1 MYISCASGND
11 SWSCDESMPCKTIWR
26 AVTLASRGD
35 SIYLDG
41 TNTENDPYT
50 CQPGTAALPGIL
62 IKNSLALI
70 GIGPRAQIR
79 CSEGTSLIFDGSDN
93 AQQMEVTLTNL
104 LVRESFVCFRDSS
117 AKISACELQGSHKG
131 LQFVTRD
138 RLVSSI
144 QITNSTFDRNSE
156 CVSVVVNGTN
166 MISQT
171 IQVTVEIKHSS
182 FEGNILP
189 YNGNCVS
196 FTEYPFQNQS
206 VNSAVTLENVTFSR
220 NKFVTK
226 GLVFVESTNGN
237 HTIHLQ
243 GVTFINNSLL
253 GSRDALTGYSL
264 SEVIVR
270 STLANI
276 FINASSFTGQNAR
289 LLNASTSIISL
300 QIYNSSFRG
309 HNVQGNGGVVSIRG
323 SSLCQV
329 EVSDSSFAN
338 TTASQGGVFNV
349 ECAKVMCSFQGNIFT
364 GNTAIHGEGGSAY
377 IDAFGSGSSNAK
389 YATYGKDAIDP
400 KTESEH
406 HLQLSVSKCVFTDA
420 YSFLHGGALQI
431 NALKALVQ
439 LCHSTFTNC
448 TSLGHGG
455 ALNVVSL
462 SGKSNSPSLSGSNTS
477 DIDLNLVVKNSQ
489 FKSCSSGHY
498 GGSLS
503 IFCVTDVVLNI
514 TNSTFISNYA
524 AHSGGALSLF
534 PPPISSGDRGG
545 ILSQITIE
553 NSTFSNNN
561 AKHDGGAMCIVLD
574 VYKSIFILQ
583 NVIMES
589 NGATSGGALSIPGI
603 FGVKILQSRL
613 LRNRAGAMGGA
624 LCVQEIN
631 LLEIEDSLFDGNIAW
646 GMMQV
651 SELGGALYISGI
663 TGKFSRDISII
674 NTTFQNCSTGQLGGA
689 IYLYYEE
696 GNITFTVK
704 KSRFLD
710 NLSFQ
715 SSGGTVLLSLPPD
728 IKKDPGC
735 APNSDN
741 HVNEKYPSWVYKS
754 YVVFEDTTFHRNGA
768 GFGGAVHLTN
778 GKTSFRNCN
787 FVDNFA
793 TSQSAHIY
801 TMEGSASLT
810 IQDSLFRQTLSE
822 LRLLT
827 MNYSKTSFIHTES
840 SGAVKIYNTTM
851 DARPYGSGNPLMAVA
866 NGRLIDF
873 GTGNLTKFYCP
884 VGSQIEILNVT
895 DKVITMLDNKPCK
908 IEVVTFKFSCS
919 ACSGNSYSL
928 QRGRSLGSQLVSGF
942 QCLPCPF
949 GANCSQNILAKR
961 NFWGFQKQSNPPKL
975 RFTMCPVGYC
985 DPPNI
990 INFPKFNGCQNN
1002 RSGDLCGHC
1011 NEGYTETLYSTNCRP
1026 SQQCKDY
1033 WFWPVALIYVSFM
1046 ALYFTLKPPFVPW
1059 IKHHILWF
1067 KVNER
1072 ADQEN
1077 NFDKGYLKILFFF
1090 YQAANLFLISN
1101 SSQSLVKA
1109 NLIEPVVGLFNFRF
1123 LSSGLSCPF
1132 PGLTVV
1138 SKQFFSASHVFC
1150 TMLVICIFYV
1160 LHWGI
1165 QRLRGQGVPSVGPYV
1180 GGILQTLLLGYT
1192 TLASVSFTLLRCVP
1206 TGPDRRLFYDGNV
1219 VCFQWWQYLLIAFVC
1234 IFVVPFV
1241 FVLLWGSYKLY
1252 GATLS
1257 VGQFLLACAFPL
1269 PSFIYWSFLYLFG
1282 KKSNPIVGDPSPHRG
1297 ARNYV
1302 EIVLYA
1308 SFKRPDDGNILSLS
1322 WESVMIGRRL
1332 ILIMLKAFVSDP
1344 LLRLL
1349 IMTLFGVLFLLHHA
1363 LTQPFRDAFANTV
1376 ETISLLFIVV
1386 LGLLNVFFA
1395 SFLSL
1400 AVPLDDHFST
1410 WWNVCQGIE
1419 VVILCLVPGALG
1431 LLILT
1436 VVLSQLC
1443 RITVVVCRFLSNL
1456 FWICFRFC
1464 YTKQDD
1470 ETRPLLTPV
1479 S

>member
-1 MYISCASGND
+1 M
-11 SWSCDESMPCKTIWR
+11 
-26 AVTLASRGD
+26 ASRGD

-41 TNTENDPYT
+41 TNTENDPYA
-50 CQPGTAALPGIL
+50 CQSGNAELPGIH
-62 IKNSLALI
+62 INNSLSLI
-70 GIGPRAQIR
+70 GTGPKARIR
-79 CSEGTSLIFDGSDN
+79 CSKGTGLTFDGSDN
-93 AQQMEVTLTNL
+93 AQQMDVTLTNL
-104 LVRESFVCFRDSS
+104 LFTESFVRFQDSS
-117 AKISACELQGSHKG
+117 AKISACKFEGSHNG
-131 LQFVTRD
+131 LKFVTRD

-144 QITNSTFDRNSE
+144 QITNSKFERNSK

-166 MISQT
+166 KISQT
-171 IQVTVEIKHSS
+171 IQVTVEIKHST
-182 FEGNILP
+182 FEGNIMP

-196 FTEYPFQNQS
+196 FTGCPFKTQS
-206 VNSAVTLENVTFSR
+206 VNTAVTLENVTFSR

-226 GLVFVESTNGN
+226 GLVFVEFKNGN
-237 HTIHLQ
+237 QTIHLQ
-243 GVTFINNSLL
+243 GVTFNNNSLL
-253 GSRDALTGYSL
+253 TSRDALMGYSL

-276 FINASSFTGQNAR
+276 LINSSSFTGQNTR
-289 LLNASTSIISL
+289 LLNVNTSTISL

-309 HNVQGNGGVVSIRG
+309 HNVEGNGGVVSIRG
-323 SSLCQV
+323 SNLCQV
-329 EVSDSSFAN
+329 EVSNSSFAN
-338 TTASQGGVFNV
+338 TSASQGGVFNV
-349 ECAKVMCSFQGNIFT
+349 ECAKVTCSFQGNNFT

-377 IDAFGSGSSNAK
+377 IDAFGSASSNAK
-389 YATYGKDAIDP
+389 YATYGRDAIDS
-400 KTESEH
+400 KSQSKH
-406 HLQLSVSKCVFTDA
+406 RLQLNVSKCVFTDA

-439 LCHSTFTNC
+439 VCHSTFTNC

-462 SGKSNSPSLSGSNTS
+462 SGKSKSPSLSGSNAS
-477 DIDLNLVVKNSQ
+477 HNDLNLVVKHSQ
-489 FKSCSSGHY
+489 FNSCSSGHY

-514 TNSTFISNYA
+514 TNSTFISNNA

-545 ILSQITIE
+545 ILSQIAIE
-553 NSTFSNNN
+553 NSTFSNNY
-561 AKHDGGAMCIVLD
+561 AKHDGGAVCIVLD
-574 VYKSIFILQ
+574 VYKCIVILE

-589 NGATSGGALSIPGI
+589 NGATTGGALSIPGI

-613 LRNRAGAMGGA
+613 LRNRAGAMGGG
-624 LCVQEIN
+624 LYVQEIN

-651 SELGGALYISGI
+651 SELGGALFISGI
-663 TGKFSRDISII
+663 TGKFSRNISII
-674 NTTFQNCSTGQLGGA
+674 NTTFQNCSTGQSGGA

-715 SSGGTVLLSLPPD
+715 NSGGTILLSLPPD

-735 APNSDN
+735 APNDDN
-741 HVNEKYPSWVYKS
+741 HIDEKYPTWDYKS
-754 YVVFEDTTFHRNGA
+754 YVSIEDTTFHRNGA

-778 GKTSFRNCN
+778 GKTSFRNCC
-787 FVDNFA
+787 FVDNFG
-793 TSQSAHIY
+793 TSQSSHIY
-801 TMEGSASLT
+801 TMDGSASLK
-810 IQDSLFRQTLSE
+810 IQDSLFRQTINE
-822 LRLLT
+822 LQLLT
-827 MNYSKTSFIHTES
+827 MNYSKTYFIHTES

-884 VGSQIEILNVT
+884 IGSQIEILNVT

-908 IEVVTFKFSCS
+908 IEVVTLKLSCS

-928 QRGRSLGSQLVSGF
+928 QRGRSLGSQLVPEF

-961 NFWGFQKQSNPPKL
+961 NFWELKEQSNPPKL
-975 RFTMCPVGYC
+975 QFTMCPVGYC
-985 DPPNI
+985 DSPDI
-990 INFPKFNGCQNN
+990 IKFPKFNGCQNN
-1002 RSGDLCGHC
+1002 RSGDLCGRC

-1033 WFWPVALIYVSFM
+1033 WFWPVAVIYVSLM
-1046 ALYFTLKPPFVPW
+1046 ALYFTLKPPIVPW

-1067 KVNER
+1067 KENER
-1072 ADQEN
+1072 AADQEN

-1101 SSQSLVKA
+1101 SSQFLIKA
-1109 NLIEPVVGLFNFRF
+1109 NLIEPMVGLFNFRF
-1123 LSSGLSCPF
+1123 LSGGLSCPF

-1165 QRLRGQGVPSVGPYV
+1165 QRFRTQGVPSVGPYV

-1206 TGPDRRLFYDGNV
+1206 IGTERRLFYDGNV

-1234 IFVVPFV
+1234 IFVIPFV
-1241 FVLLWGSYKLY
+1241 FVLHWGSYKLY
-1252 GATLS
+1252 GGTLS
-1257 VGQFLLACAFPL
+1257 VGQFLLACALPL
-1269 PSFIYWSFLYLFG
+1269 PSFIYWSFIYWSSVFG
-1282 KKSNPIVGDPSPHRG
+1282 KRRNPIVDEPSPHKR
-1297 ARNYV
+1297 ARYYV
-1302 EIVLYA
+1302 EMVLYA

-1400 AVPLDDHFST
+1400 AVPFDGHFST

-1419 VVILCLVPGALG
+1419 VVILCLVPGVLG
-1431 LLILT
+1431 LLIVT
-1436 VVLSQLC
+1436 VVFSQLC

-1464 YTKQDD
+1464 DTRQDG

>member
-1 MYISCASGND
+1 MSNRNFAIGRNLYISRAAGND
-11 SWSCDESMPCKTIWR
+11 SWSCDESTPCKTIWR
-26 AVTLASRGD
+26 AVTLTSRGD

-50 CQPGTAALPGIL
+50 CQSGTAVLPGIY
-62 IKNSLALI
+62 INNSVSLI
-70 GIGPRAQIR
+70 GIGPRPQIR
-79 CSEGTSLIFDGSDN
+79 CSEGTGLTFDGSDS
-93 AQQMEVTLTNL
+93 AQPVDVTLTKL
-104 LVRESFVCFRDSS
+104 LVRESLVSFRESS
-117 AKISACELQGSHKG
+117 AKISACEFEDSHKG
-131 LQFVTRD
+131 LKFVTRD

-144 QITNSTFDRNSE
+144 QITDSSFVRNSE
-156 CVSVVVNGTN
+156 CVSVVVNRTN
-166 MISQT
+166 TISQT
-171 IQVTVEIKHSS
+171 IQVAVEIKHSS
-182 FEGNILP
+182 FEGNIMP

-196 FTEYPFQNQS
+196 FTGYPYKNQS

-226 GLVFVESTNGN
+226 GLVFVELKDGN
-237 HTIHLQ
+237 QTIHLQ
-243 GVTFINNSLL
+243 GVTFNNNSLL
-253 GSRDALTGYSL
+253 ASRDGLMGYSL

-270 STLANI
+270 SALANI
-276 FINASSFTGQNAR
+276 LINASSFTGQNAR
-289 LLNASTSIISL
+289 LLNVSTSIISL

-309 HNVQGNGGVVSIRG
+309 HNVEGNGGVVSIRG
-323 SSLCQV
+323 SNLCQV
-329 EVSDSSFAN
+329 EVSNSSFAN

-349 ECAKVMCSFQGNIFT
+349 ECAKVMCSFQGNIFKS
-364 GNTAIHGEGGSAY
+364 NKAIHGDGGSAY
-377 IDAFGSGSSNAK
+377 IDAFGKEEIHSKSQSK
-389 YATYGKDAIDP
+389 YD
-400 KTESEH
+400 
-406 HLQLSVSKCVFTDA
+406 LQLNVSKCVFTDA

-431 NALKALVQ
+431 NALKASVQ
-439 LCHSTFTNC
+439 LCHSTFTSC
-448 TSLGHGG
+448 TSSGHGG

-462 SGKSNSPSLSGSNTS
+462 SDKSKSPSLSDRNTS
-477 DIDLNLVVKNSQ
+477 DIDLILVVKHSH

-503 IFCVTDVVLNI
+503 IFCVTDIVLNI

-524 AHSGGALSLF
+524 AHSGGALSMF
-534 PPPISSGDRGG
+534 PPPISSGDGGG
-545 ILSQITIE
+545 ILSQITVE
-553 NSTFSNNN
+553 NSTFLNNS
-561 AKHDGGAMCIVLD
+561 AKHDGGAMCVVLD
-574 VYKSIFILQ
+574 VYKCIVILQ

-589 NGATSGGALSIPGI
+589 NGATNGGALSIPGI

-613 LRNRAGAMGGA
+613 LRNRAEAMGGA
-624 LCVQEIN
+624 LSVQEIN
-631 LLEIEDSLFDGNIAW
+631 LLEIADSLFHGNIAW
-646 GMMQV
+646 GMMSV
-651 SELGGALYISGI
+651 SELGGALFISGI
-663 TGKFSRDISII
+663 TGQFSRYISII
-674 NTTFQNCSTGQLGGA
+674 NTTFHSCSSGQSGGA

-696 GNITFTVK
+696 GNITFIVK
-704 KSRFLD
+704 TSRFLD

-715 SSGGTVLLSLPPD
+715 NSGGTILLSLPPD

-735 APNSDN
+735 APNNEN
-741 HVNEKYPSWVYKS
+741 HVDEKYPSWDYKS
-754 YVVFEDTTFHRNGA
+754 YVIIEDTTFQRNGA

-778 GKTSFRNCN
+778 GKTSFRNCY

-801 TMEGSASLT
+801 TMDGSASLT
-810 IQDSLFRQTLSE
+810 IQNSLFRQTINE
-822 LRLLT
+822 LQLLT

-851 DARPYGSGNPLMAVA
+851 DAKPYGSGNPLMAVA
-866 NGRLIDF
+866 NGRLVDF
-873 GTGNLTKFYCP
+873 GIANLTKFYCP

-895 DKVITMLDNKPCK
+895 DKVITTLDNKPCK
-908 IEVVTFKFSCS
+908 IEVVTLKFSCS
-919 ACSGNSYSL
+919 ACTGNSYSL
-928 QRGRSLGSQLVSGF
+928 LRGRSLGSQVVPEF

-949 GANCSQNILAKR
+949 GANCSQNILAKS
-961 NFWGFQKQSNPPKL
+961 NFWGFEEQSNPPKL
-975 RFTMCPVGYC
+975 RFIMCPVGYC
-985 DPPNI
+985 DPPDI
-990 INFPKFNGCQNN
+990 VNFPKFNGCQNN
-1002 RSGDLCGHC
+1002 RSGELCGRC
-1011 NEGYTETLYSTNCRP
+1011 KEGYTETIYSTNCRP
-1026 SQQCKDY
+1026 SQQCEDY
-1033 WFWPVALIYVSFM
+1033 WFWPVVLIYVSLM
-1046 ALYFTLKPPFVPW
+1046 ALYFTLKPPIVPW

-1067 KVNER
+1067 KENEA
-1072 ADQEN
+1072 ADQQN

-1101 SSQSLVKA
+1101 SSQSLIKA
-1109 NLIEPVVGLFNFRF
+1109 NLIEPMVGLFNFRF
-1123 LSSGLSCPF
+1123 LSNGISCPYS
-1132 PGLTVV
+1132 GLTVV
-1138 SKQFFSASHVFC
+1138 TKQFFSASHVFC
-1150 TMLVICIFYV
+1150 TMLVICIFFV
-1160 LHWGI
+1160 LHWGF
-1165 QRLRGQGVPSVGPYV
+1165 QRFRGGGAPSVGPYV

-1206 TGPDRRLFYDGNV
+1206 ISTDRRLFYDGNV

-1234 IFVVPFV
+1234 IFVIPFV
-1241 FVLLWGSYKLY
+1241 FVLLWGSYKLH
-1252 GATLS
+1252 GGTLS
-1257 VGQFLLACAFPL
+1257 VGKFLLACALPL
-1269 PSFIYWSFLYLFG
+1269 PSFIYWSFLSLFG
-1282 KKSNPIVGDPSPHRG
+1282 KRRNPVVEDPCPHQG

-1302 EIVLYA
+1302 EMVLYA
-1308 SFKRPDDGNILSLS
+1308 SFKRPEDGKILSLS

-1332 ILIMLKAFVSDP
+1332 IFIMLKAFVSDP

-1363 LTQPFRDAFANTV
+1363 LTQPFRDAIANTV

-1400 AVPLDDHFST
+1400 AVPFDDHFST
-1410 WWNVCQGIE
+1410 WWKVCQGVE

-1431 LLILT
+1431 LLIVT

-1464 YTKQDD
+1464 YSKHDD